1 MNSLTRETK
10 LTLIYIIVA
19 FLFSVLMRMIWVY
32 QFEGYES
39 FKYAGELMINT
50 NDGYFWAE
58 GARDLLSGISQPNDL
73 SPIALAPSQ
82 LTAFFASILPFSFET
97 IILYL
102 PVYLSSLVVIPII
115 LIAKGFKNL
124 EMGFIAALLASIAWS
139 YYNRTMVGYY
149 DTDMLNIVIPMFLL
163 WSVILAIKT
172 NENKFLLITAIDI
185 LIYRW
190 WYPQSYALEFSF
202 FGFILAHAL
211 LFDRK
216 NFYNYK
222 LLAIM
227 MFAMLNIDVMIRIPL
242 VIVALIAFEQ
252 KRYDKYILPILAL
265 SIVMFLSSG
274 GFDPIW
280 AKLKVFVFKDAML
293 IGEEGL
299 KLHFYSVAQTI
310 REAGQIPF
318 ETFAN
323 RISGHTATFI
333 LSIIG
338 YIYLVYRHN
347 MMIFALPLI
356 GLGFL
361 ASVGGLRFTIYA
373 VPALALGVAFLI
385 TEISSKMPNLR
396 LKYLAMFAFTLAIL
410 YPNYKHI
417 EGYRVPTVFNSS
429 EVAILDK
436 LKTVANRED
445 YTIAWWDYGYPIR
458 YYGDVKTLTD
468 GGKHEG
474 NVNFPVSYIL
484 THSQVEA
491 SKMARLDVE
500 YTENRYTINEK
511 NKTLSDDKKI
521 KLHSNIEEMT
531 KDYGFSDT
539 NDFLLSLQTDIKLPK
554 KSRDIYLYLPFKML
568 NIYPTVSV
576 FSNINLMDGK
586 KGAQLFFYQ
595 TSNFKDSQQKI
606 NLGSNIF
613 INKQNNTLELGSQKV
628 PIKRFVTTVYDT
640 NAKLQTNVQN
650 INPNGAVNVIYMS
663 NYKKF
668 LVVDEKVYNS
678 LYIQLM
684 VLEQFDK
691 NLFEQVSAN
700 PHAKLYK
707 LKI

>member
-1 MNSLTRETK
+1 MSSITRETK
-10 LTLIYIIVA
+10 LTIIYILVA
-19 FLFSVLMRMIWVY
+19 FTFSVLMRMIWVY
-32 QFEGYES
+32 QFEDVEA

-50 NDGYFWAE
+50 NDGYLWAE
-58 GARDLLSGISQPNDL
+58 GARDLMNGTIHT
-73 SPIALAPSQ
+73 APAPAK

-102 PVYLSSLVVIPII
+102 PAYLSSLIVIPII
-115 LIAKGFKNL
+115 LIAKSFDSL
-124 EMGFIAALLASIAWS
+124 ETGFIAALLGSIAWS

-149 DTDMLNIVIPMFLL
+149 DTDMLNIVIPVVLL
-163 WSVILAIKT
+163 WSILGAIKT
-172 NENKFLLITAIDI
+172 NEDKYLLIAAVDI

-202 FGFILAHAL
+202 FGFILLHAL

-216 NFYNYK
+216 NMYNYK

-227 MFAMLNIDVMIRIPL
+227 MFAMLNIDEMIRIPL
-242 VIVALIAFEQ
+242 VLGAFIIFQQEKAQ
-252 KRYDKYILPILAL
+252 KYVLAILAL
-265 SIVMFLSSG
+265 SVVLFLSSG

-280 AKLKVFVFKDAML
+280 AKLKVFVFKDTLL

-323 RISGHTATFI
+323 RISGHVITFS
-333 LSIIG
+333 LSIVG

-373 VPALALGVAFLI
+373 VPALALGIAFLI
-385 TEISSKMPNLR
+385 TEVSSKMPNLK

-417 EGYRVPTVFNSS
+417 EGYRVPTVCNSS
-429 EVAILDK
+429 EVAVLEK
-436 LKTVANRED
+436 LKLTADRED
-445 YTIAWWDYGYPIR
+445 YTIGWWDYGYPIR

-484 THSQVEA
+484 THSQTEA

-500 YTENRYTINEK
+500 YTEGNRYTEK
-511 NKTLSDDKKI
+511 KDLEDNKKI
-521 KLHSNIEEMT
+521 KASSNIEKMT
-531 KDYGFSDT
+531 KDYGFKDT
-539 NDFLLSLQTDIKLPK
+539 NDFLLSLRTDIKLPPK
-554 KSRDIYLYLPFKML
+554 TRDIYFYLPYKML
-568 NIYPTVSV
+568 NIYPTINI
-576 FSNINLMDGK
+576 FSNLNLMNGK
-586 KGAQLFFYQ
+586 QAKQPFFYQ
-595 TSNFKDSQQKI
+595 TSSFKDEKEKI
-606 NLGSNIF
+606 NLGRNIF
-613 INKQNNTLELGSQKV
+613 INRTTNTLELGGQKV
-628 PIKRFVTTVYDT
+628 PIKRFAVTSYDEKGNLNT
-640 NAKLQTNVQN
+640 NIKN
-650 INPNGAVNVIYMS
+650 INISGRVNVIYMA

-668 LVVDEKVYNS
+668 LVLDDKVYNS

-684 VLEQFDK
+684 VLEQYDK
-691 NLFEQVSAN
+691 NLYEQVSAN